1 MAFMIL
7 RIRSK
12 EYVSQYLF
20 IQMRTFRSK
29 NGLLLRIRPLQPE
42 DARHLVNL
50 FEHMGQES
58 RYLRFN
64 LALTDP
70 SPDLVW
76 AEAERLARIDP
87 EQDGAW
93 LVFADLSDQPEAP
106 IAGARFVRTD
116 ETTAEVSLAVR
127 DDMQN
132 QGIGSHLLRFVIEQA
147 RVAGVCRLT
156 AAIQRNNRPLWYLLK
171 RSGLKLEFTYDG
183 SIAVVETDLADGG
196 SNE

>member
-1 MAFMIL
+1 
-7 RIRSK
+7 
-12 EYVSQYLF
+12 
-20 IQMRTFRSK
+20 
-29 NGLLLRIRPLQPE
+29 LLRIRPLKPE
-42 DARHLVNL
+42 DARYLVNL

-93 LVFADLSDQPEAP
+93 LVFADLPDQPEAP

-116 ETTAEVSLAVR
+116 ETTAEVSIAVR

-132 QGIGSHLLRFVIEQA
+132 QGVGSHLLPFVIEQA
-147 RVAGVCRLT
+147 RVAGVCKLT

-171 RSGLKLEFTYDG
+171 RSGLKLEITYDG
-183 SIAVVETDLADGG
+183 STAVVETDLADGG
-196 SNE
+196 ANG

>member
-1 MAFMIL
+1 
-7 RIRSK
+7 
-12 EYVSQYLF
+12 
-20 IQMRTFRSK
+20 MRTFRSK

-42 DARHLVNL
+42 DVRHLVNL

-70 SPDLVW
+70 SPDLIW
-76 AEAERLARIDP
+76 AEAKRLARIDP

-116 ETTAEVSLAVR
+116 ETTAEVSIAVR

-132 QGIGSHLLRFVIEQA
+132 QGVGSHLLGFVIEQA
-147 RVAGVCRLT
+147 KAAGVYRLT
-156 AAIQRNNRPLWYLLK
+156 ATVQRNNRPLWYLIK
-171 RSGLKLEFTYDG
+171 RSGLKLEITYDG
-183 SIAVVETDLADGG
+183 NIAVVETDLTNGG
-196 SNE
+196 ANG

>member
-1 MAFMIL
+1 MNVAGTMPSHNL
-7 RIRSK
+7 K
-12 EYVSQYLF
+12 
-20 IQMRTFRSK
+20 TFRSK
-29 NGLLLRIRPLQPE
+29 NGLLLKIRPLQPE

-50 FEHMGQES
+50 FEHMGLES

-93 LVFADLSDQPEAP
+93 LVFADLPDQPEAP
-106 IAGARFVRTD
+106 IAGARFVRTN
-116 ETTAEVSLAVR
+116 ETTAEVSIAVR

-132 QGIGSHLLRFVIEQA
+132 QGVGSHLLPFVIEQA
-147 RVAGVCRLT
+147 RDAGVRRLT
-156 AAIQRNNRPLWYLLK
+156 ASVQRNNRPLWYLLK
-171 RSGLKLEFTYDG
+171 RSGLNLEITYDG
-183 SIAVVETDLADGG
+183 SGAVVETDLAEVSPNG
-196 SNE
+196 

>member
-1 MAFMIL
+1 MAFTIL
-7 RIRSK
+7 KIRSK
-12 EYVSQYLF
+12 KYVSLPLF
-20 IQMRTFRSK
+20 DQMRTFRAK
-29 NGLLLRIRPLQPE
+29 NGLLLRIRSLQPE

-50 FEHMGQES
+50 FDHMGQES

-93 LVFADLSDQPEAP
+93 LVFADLPDQPEAP

-116 ETTAEVSLAVR
+116 ETTAEVSMAVR
-127 DDMQN
+127 DDLQN
-132 QGIGSHLLRFVIEQA
+132 QGVGSHLLRFVIEQA
-147 RVAGVCRLT
+147 RAAGVGKLT

-171 RSGLKLEFTYDG
+171 HSGLKLEITYDG
-183 SIAVVETDLADGG
+183 STALVETDLADGG
-196 SNE
+196 ANG